1 MPLYSNP
8 TETSIKYFV
17 PNSGK
22 HTTQH
27 QGRAS
32 IREKSLRLALIRLLE
47 LNFSKIRHCAC
58 QSVASSRSVKSDHLS
73 REVLP

>member
-1 MPLYSNP
+1 MAGQTMPLYSNP

-32 IREKSLRLALIRLLE
+32 FREKSLRLALIRLLE
-47 LNFSKIRHCAC
+47 LNFS
-58 QSVASSRSVKSDHLS
+58 
-73 REVLP
+73 